1 MYSSALF
8 QLLQST
14 APENIAVLHNVHVN
28 VERPK
33 NPQRHDPI
41 NTKNHQAHIFTKS
54 HSPDERAKGG
64 RANAQLVAQ
73 TVALAHR
80 NPQVKDEDAATP
92 LFHAAFWTHVDVARD
107 LVNAGANVNAQ
118 RNDGF
123 TPLHVAV
130 KNNQPRMTDVLVKA
144 MSSLSIQEVINGVS
158 RDLLFVRHR
167 PCTVCFVGATL
178 SNQIQ
183 NTANTPCMSGHAA
196 GI

>member
-1 MYSSALF
+1 MYSRALF
-8 QLLQST
+8 QLVQST

-41 NTKNHQAHIFTKS
+41 NTTNHQALILTKS

-64 RANAQLVAQ
+64 RANVQLVVQKA
-73 TVALAHR
+73 ALAHR

-92 LFHAAFWTHVDVARD
+92 LFHAAFWTHVDVAKD
-107 LVNAGANVNAQ
+107 LVDAGANVNAQ
-118 RNDGF
+118 RKDGF

-158 RDLLFVRHR
+158 HDLLFARHC
-167 PCTVCFVGATL
+167 PSTECFVGATL
-178 SNQIQ
+178 GNQIR
-183 NTANTPCMSGHAA
+183 NIANTLCMSGRVTR
-196 GI
+196 I